1 MYARVILGVY
11 FGRPMLKYRLA
22 IDIYFRFVTLA
33 NVHLRS
39 DMLKPENREKIA
51 AYLKRKRH
59 KGSCNKWNCQCLRD
73 LGLTYLRNTSC
84 LNPILKSTKKSEVG
98 RYRYYHILTKYPFLI
113 LMT

>member
-1 MYARVILGVY
+1 MNDQISGTSRYARIILGVY
-11 FGRPMLKYRLA
+11 LGRPMLKYRLA

-51 AYLKRKRH
+51 AYLTRKRH
-59 KGSCNKWNCQCLRD
+59 KGSCNKWNCQCLRH

-84 LNPILKSTKKSEVG
+84 LNPIIKGTKKYEVG
-98 RYRYYHILTKYPFLI
+98 IKLS
-113 LMT
+113 